1 MIRERGEAPKEA
13 PPRSGVPPLP
23 PPISPIN
30 WWKLDDE
37 ERQEVLELLS
47 VWVPELVRR
56 YALTE
61 IVTPHKNI
69 TAGVAEVRGPRRCS
83 CASTWVFVVRTA
95 HLMKRRFTCL
105 MFNQISMPLAQVQL
119 FRLLLGRLASD

>member
-23 PPISPIN
+23 PPISPSS

-47 VWVPELVRR
+47 VWVPELSGDLRDRPVGLHDELHGIDFELVSELAFARF
-56 YALTE
+56 LSG
-61 IVTPHKNI
+61 H
-69 TAGVAEVRGPRRCS
+69 
-83 CASTWVFVVRTA
+83 VVE
-95 HLMKRRFTCL
+95 
-105 MFNQISMPLAQVQL
+105 S
-119 FRLLLGRLASD
+119 SSW